1 MLFRDWEADDIE
13 KILSGKESTKQQEN
27 DDDEDDIDES
37 DNDT

>member
-13 KILSGKESTKQQEN
+13 KTLSGQESIKQEN
-27 DDDEDDIDES
+27 DDDEDDINES